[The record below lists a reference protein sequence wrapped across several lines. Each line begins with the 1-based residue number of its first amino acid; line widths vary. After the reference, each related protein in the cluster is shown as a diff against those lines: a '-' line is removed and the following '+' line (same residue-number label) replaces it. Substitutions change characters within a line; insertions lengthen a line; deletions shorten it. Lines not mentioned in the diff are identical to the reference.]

1 MRHLRALVIAGL
13 VGACATTS
21 PPEPAPYLATYR
33 PLEAKPGEMIVYPT
47 AALDGRLDVVGGCF
61 VVVSDAGGVSL
72 VAFTPQV
79 SVVRRN
85 GRWGLRDDKEN
96 QSVFQGDR
104 IGIGGSS
111 MSDTE
116 SFFATRLQSPRPP
129 ATCPRTLFLS
139 NSGFG
144 TR

>member
-1 MRHLRALVIAGL
+1 MRHFWALLIAGL
-13 VGACATTS
+13 AGACATNF
-21 PPEPAPYLATYR
+21 PPESAPYLATYR
-33 PLEAKPGEMIVYPT
+33 PLEAKPGEVIVYPT

-61 VVVSDAGGVSL
+61 VVVSDPGVASL

-85 GRWGLRDDKEN
+85 GRWGLRDDKEGH
-96 QSVFQGDR
+96 SVFQGDR

-111 MSDTE
+111 ISDTE
-116 SFFATRLQSPRPP
+116 SFFATRLQSLRPP